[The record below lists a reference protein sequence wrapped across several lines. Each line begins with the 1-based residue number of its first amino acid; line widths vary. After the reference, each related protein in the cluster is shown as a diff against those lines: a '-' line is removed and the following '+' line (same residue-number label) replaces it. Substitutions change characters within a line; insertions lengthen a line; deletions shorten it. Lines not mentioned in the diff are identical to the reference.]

1 VPVNVNVDV
10 SGVEQAAGNIR
21 TRDRE
26 RGREWTRRALIV
38 GFFILF
44 LVVFGVA
51 SFAALQGDEPFNNVF
66 EVVQYF
72 APVVTALGGYIAG
85 HYFPA
90 QSLPQIPEG
99 GGSGGQQG

>member
-10 SGVEQAAGNIR
+10 SGVEQAADNIR

-44 LVVFGVA
+44 LAVFGVA
-51 SFAALQGDEPFNNVF
+51 SHAALQSDEPFNNVF

-72 APVVTALGGYIAG
+72 APVVTALGVT
-85 HYFPA
+85 
-90 QSLPQIPEG
+90 
-99 GGSGGQQG
+99 